1 MSFFQHEKAIVEPGA
16 QIGDGTRV
24 WAWSHILGGAK
35 IGTECNLCDHMFV
48 ENDVSIGDRVTVKCG
63 VYIWDGITIEDDV
76 YIAKDLRTNVVD
88 EGDTLEEAL
97 SNLKEGLELY
107 YEDNE
112 IDPDN
117 DSIMLTTTLEVC
129 V

>member
-1 MSFFQHEKAIVEPGA
+1 MI
-16 QIGDGTRV
+16 
-24 WAWSHILGGAK
+24 
-35 IGTECNLCDHMFV
+35 CNVL
-48 ENDVSIGDRVTVKCG
+48 
-63 VYIWDGITIEDDV
+63 ITKEDDV

-112 IDPDN
+112 VDPDS

>member
-1 MSFFQHEKAIVEPGA
+1 MI
-16 QIGDGTRV
+16 
-24 WAWSHILGGAK
+24 
-35 IGTECNLCDHMFV
+35 CNVL
-48 ENDVSIGDRVTVKCG
+48 
-63 VYIWDGITIEDDV
+63 ITKEDDV

-112 IDPDN
+112 VDPDN
-117 DSIMLTTTLEVC
+117 DSIMMESIQ
-129 V
+129 

>member
-1 MSFFQHEKAIVEPGA
+1 MI
-16 QIGDGTRV
+16 
-24 WAWSHILGGAK
+24 
-35 IGTECNLCDHMFV
+35 CNVL
-48 ENDVSIGDRVTVKCG
+48 
-63 VYIWDGITIEDDV
+63 ITIEDDV

-112 IDPDN
+112 VDPDN
-117 DSIMLTTTLEVC
+117 DSIMMANIQL
-129 V
+129 

>member
-1 MSFFQHEKAIVEPGA
+1 M
-16 QIGDGTRV
+16 T
-24 WAWSHILGGAK
+24 
-35 IGTECNLCDHMFV
+35 CNVL
-48 ENDVSIGDRVTVKCG
+48 
-63 VYIWDGITIEDDV
+63 ITIEDDV

-117 DSIMLTTTLEVC
+117 ENIG
-129 V
+129 

>member
-1 MSFFQHEKAIVEPGA
+1 MI
-16 QIGDGTRV
+16 
-24 WAWSHILGGAK
+24 
-35 IGTECNLCDHMFV
+35 CNVL
-48 ENDVSIGDRVTVKCG
+48 
-63 VYIWDGITIEDDV
+63 ITIEDDV

-112 IDPDN
+112 VDPDN

>member
-1 MSFFQHEKAIVEPGA
+1 MI
-16 QIGDGTRV
+16 
-24 WAWSHILGGAK
+24 
-35 IGTECNLCDHMFV
+35 CNVL
-48 ENDVSIGDRVTVKCG
+48 
-63 VYIWDGITIEDDV
+63 ITIEDDV